1 MNGRNPSIHLFFMN
15 NSAILHIMKKLIGR
29 RAFLKTSLLSAGV
42 CLFSGILPTK
52 ASNSTV
58 PSSTVNHSGSVKDDL
73 LAQYRIAK
81 DYFYRKQYD
90 KSISL
95 FKQLIA
101 DNPGTLFLYD
111 GLARVYGARQS
122 MLQVVELYRNGLQQ
136 NTGNPYFMHRYGMA
150 LRSLCLGN
158 PAAARQFAIQ
168 NEILNLYEYAADQ
181 VLAANA
187 LNPKSIFQLDL
198 KDFPRLLERF
208 NHNPRNAE
216 IMLSLPYKIRIQ
228 IDDVSSSVLDK
239 WTVSRSSRK
248 PVILNKPV

>member
-1 MNGRNPSIHLFFMN
+1 
-15 NSAILHIMKKLIGR
+15 
-29 RAFLKTSLLSAGV
+29 
-42 CLFSGILPTK
+42 
-52 ASNSTV
+52 
-58 PSSTVNHSGSVKDDL
+58 
-73 LAQYRIAK
+73 
-81 DYFYRKQYD
+81 
-90 KSISL
+90 
-95 FKQLIA
+95 
-101 DNPGTLFLYD
+101 
-111 GLARVYGARQS
+111 
-122 MLQVVELYRNGLQQ
+122 
-136 NTGNPYFMHRYGMA
+136 
-150 LRSLCLGN
+150 LGN

-168 NEILNLYEYAADQ
+168 NEISNLYEYAADQ